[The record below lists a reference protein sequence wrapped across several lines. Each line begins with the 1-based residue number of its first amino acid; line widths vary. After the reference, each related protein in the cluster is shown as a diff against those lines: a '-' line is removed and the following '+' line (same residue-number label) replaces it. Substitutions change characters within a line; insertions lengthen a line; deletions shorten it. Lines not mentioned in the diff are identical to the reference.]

1 MVISRKMK
9 RFLGAAWTATVVPL
23 SVWVAPAFVGVLVLF
38 VGFIV
43 GAAYLVATLIP

>member
-9 RFLGAAWTATVVPL
+9 LGAAWTATVVPL
-23 SVWVAPAFVGVLVLF
+23 SVAFWFAPAFVGVLLLI